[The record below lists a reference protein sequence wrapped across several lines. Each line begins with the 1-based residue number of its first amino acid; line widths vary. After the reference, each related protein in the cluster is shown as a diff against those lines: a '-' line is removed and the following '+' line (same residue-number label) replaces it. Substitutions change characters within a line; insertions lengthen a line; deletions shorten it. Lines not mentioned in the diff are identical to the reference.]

1 MNASEI
7 TSKNN
12 PRLKRIKIVSRIFRV
27 LIGILAMTWM
37 LLSALFVLAS
47 IKYALG
53 SGQPIPGTIQFHI
66 SFSPHQI
73 YASPFNVPLPVF
85 LIGAVQLSMGGF
97 GLILLNRLFAFYE
110 RGDFFKAENIRCLK
124 FLGLVIIG
132 IWFTQTILEL
142 MALQNNIEG
151 SGLVYGI
158 LIVFIGSIM
167 DEGRKIQEEQ
177 DLTV

>member
-1 MNASEI
+1 MNAKEI
-7 TSKNN
+7 SPKNN
-12 PRLKRIKIVSRIFRV
+12 PRLKRIKIISRIFRV
-27 LIGILAMTWM
+27 LIGTLSMTWM

-47 IKYALG
+47 IKYAMG
-53 SGQPIPGTIQFHI
+53 GGQPMLANFHI
-66 SFSPHQI
+66 TFSPHQT
-73 YASPFNVPLPVF
+73 YTSPFQVPLPVF

-110 RGDFFKAENIRCLK
+110 RGDFFKADNIRCLK

-132 IWFTQTILEL
+132 IWFTQAILEL
-142 MALQNNIEG
+142 MALQTNIEG

-158 LIVFIGSIM
+158 LVVIIGCIM

-177 DLTV
+177 GLTV